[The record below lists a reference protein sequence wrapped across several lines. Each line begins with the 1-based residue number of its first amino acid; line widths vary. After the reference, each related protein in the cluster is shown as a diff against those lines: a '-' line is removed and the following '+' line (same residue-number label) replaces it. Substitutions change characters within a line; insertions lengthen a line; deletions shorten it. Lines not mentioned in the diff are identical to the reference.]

1 MIFHI
6 DFLRVDFVLRHTK
19 YDLKIV
25 FQEQGDM
32 VRDMKAAK
40 APEIDV
46 KAAVSEL
53 KKRKKAL
60 QDKEN
65 ELTADDIKI
74 DRNAFETC
82 LKKRF
87 IFRQERFR

>member
-1 MIFHI
+1 
-6 DFLRVDFVLRHTK
+6 
-19 YDLKIV
+19 
-25 FQEQGDM
+25 M

-87 IFRQERFR
+87 IFRQERFRWLYFLTPILTPMVSLTVSG

>member
-1 MIFHI
+1 
-6 DFLRVDFVLRHTK
+6 
-19 YDLKIV
+19 
-25 FQEQGDM
+25 M

-87 IFRQERFR
+87 IFRQERFRLL

>member
-1 MIFHI
+1 
-6 DFLRVDFVLRHTK
+6 
-19 YDLKIV
+19 
-25 FQEQGDM
+25 M
-32 VRDMKAAK
+32 VREMKAAK

-87 IFRQERFR
+87 IFRQEPFKIFDNGLMSDPYKNLEVM

>member
-1 MIFHI
+1 
-6 DFLRVDFVLRHTK
+6 
-19 YDLKIV
+19 
-25 FQEQGDM
+25 M

-87 IFRQERFR
+87 IFRQERFKFSHPYTF